1 MTLAGLSAG
10 RIHSLSDR
18 CEFEIGVAARLA
30 LCPCIPAHWLEFAV
44 SSPILFVTNDFGP
57 RAGGIETFIIGLIQR
72 RPYGQ
77 TIVYTSFQKDSEQY
91 DDDWLSNYGVRVIR
105 DRSKILLPTPSVAI
119 RLRSIIKREGI
130 TTAAFGAA
138 APLGLL
144 SASMKGAGVIRT
156 VALTHGHE
164 VWWAKVFPFNLLLRR
179 IGSTVDVLTY
189 LGEFT
194 RNAISKSLND
204 KAQHSMVK
212 IAPGIDVNHFIP
224 MDASI
229 LRETLGIG
237 EKKVIVSVGRL
248 VHRKGQD
255 HLIEAMPEI
264 LDSVADAHLLLV
276 GEGPYRDHLHKLV
289 KQRNLEGSVT
299 FIGRIKYKDLP
310 MYLCAGDIFAMPSR
324 SRLMG
329 LEVEG
334 LGIVY
339 LEASSCG
346 LPVLAGNSGGAPD
359 AVVQNETGLV
369 VNGTENKQIAAAAIE
384 LLTNVAL
391 SQKMGIAGRQWII
404 ENWRWEIWAKDFEV
418 LLNK

>member
-1 MTLAGLSAG
+1 
-10 RIHSLSDR
+10 
-18 CEFEIGVAARLA
+18 
-30 LCPCIPAHWLEFAV
+30 LELAV
-44 SSPILFVTNDFGP
+44 SNPVLFVTNDFGP

-72 RPYGQ
+72 RPFGQ
-77 TIVYTSFQKDSEQY
+77 TIVYTSFQENSERY
-91 DDDWLSNYGVRVIR
+91 DADWLTNYGVRVIR
-105 DRSKILLPTPSVAI
+105 DRSKILLPTPRVAFH
-119 RLRSIIKREGI
+119 LRNIVKSEGI

-144 SASMKGAGVIRT
+144 SASIKRAGVRRT

-194 RNAISKSLND
+194 RNAISHGLTAPAKR
-204 KAQHSMVK
+204 AMVK
-212 IAPGIDVNHFIP
+212 IAPGIDVDHFLP
-224 MDASI
+224 TDASV
-229 LRETLGIG
+229 LRKSLGLA

-255 HLIEAMPEI
+255 RLIEAMPEI
-264 LDSVADAHLLLV
+264 LKTVSNAHLLLV
-276 GEGPYRDHLHKLV
+276 GEGPHRDHLQKLIQ
-289 KQRNLEGSVT
+289 KHRLEGSVT
-299 FIGRIKYKDLP
+299 LTGRIDYKDLP
-310 MYLCAGDIFAMPSR
+310 LYICVGDIFAMPSR

-339 LEASSCG
+339 LEASACG

-369 VNGTENKQIAAAAIE
+369 VDGTNNKEIADAAIE
-384 LLTNVAL
+384 LLTKVDL
-391 SQKMGIAGRQWII
+391 SKKMSTAGRKWIV
-404 ENWRWEIWAKDFEV
+404 ENWRWEIWSRSFED